1 MFQAPP
7 PRRTLRRLL
16 LGAGAL
22 LLLVI
27 GLWFGGHPSWLPS
40 PLRSAFVSESQDQ
53 RLENQVYGLLTRDYY
68 RKLSRAALVNDG
80 LAGAVASLND
90 PYSHYYDPSNYHN
103 FQDTTT
109 NPQIDGGIGVGIQ
122 GFADGGLRVGES
134 YPGTPAAKA
143 GIVAGDTIVAAD
155 GHSFAGHSQSFAVRL
170 IKGKVGSTVTLR
182 VRHHHTTRTIQVVRA
197 DINVPVASSALLHH
211 HGVKIGYVD
220 LTQFSENAGAE
231 VRAQVQKMRRRGARA
246 LILDLRD
253 NGGGLLEQA
262 VATASVFIENG
273 TIVSTD
279 GRSIPRQVY
288 LAKGDAIP
296 ASIPLVVLV
305 NRDTAS
311 SAEIVSAALQQRGRA
326 TLVGTHTYGKGV
338 FQEIQPLLNGGALD
352 FTVGEY
358 FTPDGENLGAGGKSR
373 TPSGRWVQ
381 RGPGIAPNVEAGGAA
396 HQLAVAERVAV
407 SKLR

>member
-1 MFQAPP
+1 MV
-7 PRRTLRRLL
+7 RRTPEL
-16 LGAGAL
+16 AAL
-22 LLLVI
+22 AAALAR
-27 GLWFGGHPSWLPS
+27 SS
-40 PLRSAFVSESQDQ
+40 PRATNQ
-53 RLENQVYGLLTRDYY
+53 RLENQVYGLLTHDYY
-68 RKLSRAALVNDG
+68 RKLSRTALVNDG

-90 PYSHYYDPSNYHN
+90 PYSHYYDPSNYQN

-122 GFADGGLRVGES
+122 AFTGGGLLVGEA

-143 GIVAGDTIVAAD
+143 GIVAGDMILAAD
-155 GHSFAGHSQSFAVRL
+155 GHSFAGRSQNFAVNL
-170 IKGKVGSTVTLR
+170 IKGKVGTTVTLR
-182 VRHHHTTRTIQVVRA
+182 VRASPHHPNRPRAAGRHQRPRRLERSCCTT
-197 DINVPVASSALLHH
+197 

-220 LTQFSENAGAE
+220 LTQFAENAGAE
-231 VRAQVQKMRRRGARA
+231 VRAQVQKMRQEGAQA

-262 VATASVFIENG
+262 VATASIFIQSG

-311 SAEIVSAALQQRGRA
+311 SAEIVTAALQAARPGNARRHPHLRKGRLPGDPAAAQRRCARLHRRRVLHPERREPRRRRQVEDALGRGSPRPGHRPERRGRTA
-326 TLVGTHTYGKGV
+326 PR
-338 FQEIQPLLNGGALD
+338 IS
-352 FTVGEY
+352 
-358 FTPDGENLGAGGKSR
+358 SR
-373 TPSGRWVQ
+373 SPSAS
-381 RGPGIAPNVEAGGAA
+381 PSP
-396 HQLAVAERVAV
+396 
-407 SKLR
+407 S

>member
-7 PRRTLRRLL
+7 PRRTLRNLL

-40 PLRSAFVSESQDQ
+40 PLRSAFVSESKTQ

-68 RKLSRAALVNDG
+68 RKLSRTTLVNDG
-80 LAGAVASLND
+80 LAGAVASLDD
-90 PYSHYYDPSNYHN
+90 PYSRYYDPSNYQN

-109 NPQIDGGIGVGIQ
+109 NPQDDGGIGVGVA
-122 GFADGGLRVGES
+122 GFTKTGVVVGEA
-134 YPGTPAAKA
+134 YPGSPAAKA
-143 GIVAGDTIVAAD
+143 GIGTGDVILAAN
-155 GHSFAGHSQSFAVRL
+155 GHTFAGHTQSYAVNL
-170 IKGKVGSTVTLR
+170 IRGKVGTTVMLR
-182 VRHHHTTRTIQVVRA
+182 VRHGHATRMVSVKRA
-197 DINVPVASSALLHH
+197 DVDVPVASSALLHH
-211 HGVKIGYVD
+211 AGVKIGYVD

-262 VATASVFIENG
+262 VATASIFIQSG

-358 FTPDGENLGAGGKSR
+358 FTPDGENLGAGGTSK
-373 TPSGRWVQ
+373 TPSGRWVK
-381 RGPGIAPNVEAGGAA
+381 RGPGIAPNVEVGGAA

-407 SKLR
+407 SKLK

>member
-7 PRRTLRRLL
+7 PRTTLRRLL
-16 LGAGAL
+16 FGAGGL
-22 LLLVI
+22 LLLVV

-40 PLRSAFVSESQDQ
+40 PLRSAFVSESKDQ
-53 RLENQVYGLLTRDYY
+53 RLENQVYGLLTHDYY
-68 RKLSRAALVNDG
+68 RTLSRTALVNDG

-109 NPQIDGGIGVGIQ
+109 NPQIEGGIGVAVQ
-122 GFADGGLRVGES
+122 SFTDGGLVVGEA

-143 GIVAGDTIVAAD
+143 GIVPGDSILAAD
-155 GHSFAGHSQSFAVRL
+155 GHSFAGRSQGFAIGQIL
-170 IKGKVGSTVTLR
+170 GKAGTTVTLR
-182 VRHHHTTRTIQVVRA
+182 VRHHRTTRTIRVVRET
-197 DINVPVASSALLHH
+197 ISVPVASSKLLHH
-211 HGVKIGYVD
+211 NGAKVGYVD

-231 VRAQVQKMRRRGARA
+231 VRAQVQKMRKAGARA

-262 VATASVFIENG
+262 VATASIFIESG

-279 GRSIPRQVY
+279 GRSISRQVY

-305 NRDTAS
+305 NRNTAS

-358 FTPDGENLGAGGKSR
+358 FTPNGENLGAGGKSR

-381 RGPGIAPNVEAGGAA
+381 RGPGIAPDVEANGAA
-396 HQLAVAERVAV
+396 HQLAVAERIVV
-407 SKLR
+407 SKLK

>member
-1 MFQAPP
+1 
-7 PRRTLRRLL
+7 LRNLL

-40 PLRSAFVSESQDQ
+40 PLRSAFVSESENQ

-68 RKLSRAALVNDG
+68 RKLSRTALVNDG

-90 PYSHYYDPSNYHN
+90 PYSHYYDPSNYQN

-122 GFADGGLRVGES
+122 AFTDGGLLVGEA
-134 YPGTPAAKA
+134 YPGTPAWKA
-143 GIVAGDTIVAAD
+143 GIVAGDRILAAN
-155 GHSFAGHSQSFAVRL
+155 GHSFAGRSQSFAVDL

-182 VRHHHTTRTIQVVRA
+182 VRHRHTTRTVQVRRA
-197 DINVPVASSALLHH
+197 DINIPVASSRLLHH
-211 HGVKIGYVD
+211 AGVKIGYID
-220 LTQFSENAGAE
+220 LSQFSENAGAE
-231 VRAQVQKMRRRGARA
+231 VRSQVQKMRQKGAQA

-262 VATASVFIENG
+262 VATASIFIQSG

-288 LAKGDAIP
+288 LAKGNAIP

-381 RGPGIAPNVEAGGAA
+381 RGAGIAPNVAANGTA

-407 SKLR
+407 SKLK

>member
-7 PRRTLRRLL
+7 PRRTLRNLL
-16 LGAGAL
+16 FGAGGL
-22 LLLVI
+22 LLLAV
-27 GLWFGGHPSWLPS
+27 GLWFGGHPGWLPS
-40 PLRSAFVSESQDQ
+40 PLRSAFVSESKDQ
-53 RLENQVYGLLTRDYY
+53 RLENQVYGLLTKDYY
-68 RKLSRAALVNDG
+68 RKLSRTALVNDG
-80 LAGAVASLND
+80 LAGAVASLDD
-90 PYSHYYDPSNYHN
+90 PYSHYYDPTNYQD

-122 GFADGGLRVGES
+122 AFAGGGLVVGEA

-155 GHSFAGHSQSFAVRL
+155 GHSFAGRSQTFAVDL
-170 IKGKVGSTVTLR
+170 IKGKVGTTVTLR
-182 VRHHHTTRTIQVVRA
+182 VRHHHSTRTVQVRRA
-197 DINVPVASSALLHH
+197 DINVPVASGRLLHH
-211 HGVKIGYVD
+211 AGVKIGYVD

-231 VRAQVQKMRRRGARA
+231 VRAQVQKMRHKGARA

-262 VATASVFIENG
+262 VATASIFIQSG

-279 GRSIPRQVY
+279 GRSIARQVY

-311 SAEIVSAALQQRGRA
+311 SAEIVSAALQQRARA

-358 FTPDGENLGAGGKSR
+358 FTPDGENLGAGGTSK
-373 TPSGRWVQ
+373 TPSGQWVK
-381 RGPGIAPNVEAGGAA
+381 RGPGIAPNVEASGAA
-396 HQLAVAERVAV
+396 HQLAVAERVAA

>member
-1 MFQAPP
+1 MFEAPP
-7 PRRTLRRLL
+7 PRRTLRNLL
-16 LGAGAL
+16 LGAGGL
-22 LLLVI
+22 VLLVV

-40 PLRSAFVSESQDQ
+40 PLRSAFVSESKNQK
-53 RLENQVYGLLTRDYY
+53 LENQVYGLLTKEYY
-68 RKLSRAALVNDG
+68 RNLSRTALVNDG
-80 LAGAVASLND
+80 LAGAVASLDD
-90 PYSHYYDPSNYHN
+90 PYSHYYDPSNYQN

-109 NPQIDGGIGVGIQ
+109 NPQIDGGIGVGIEA
-122 GFADGGLRVGES
+122 FTSSGLLIGEA

-143 GIVAGDTIVAAD
+143 GIDAGDTIVGAD
-155 GHSFAGHSQSFAVRL
+155 GHSFAGRSQNFAVDL
-170 IKGKVGSTVTLR
+170 IKGRVGTMVTLR
-182 VRHHHTTRTIQVVRA
+182 VRHGHTTRTVEVRRA
-197 DINVPVASSALLHH
+197 DIDIPVASSDLLHH
-211 HGVKIGYVD
+211 DGVKIGYVD
-220 LTQFSENAGAE
+220 LSQFSENAGAE
-231 VRAQVQKMRRRGARA
+231 VRAQVQKMRGKGARA

-262 VATASVFIENG
+262 VATASIFIQSG

-279 GRSIPRQVY
+279 GRAIPRQVY

-311 SAEIVSAALQQRGRA
+311 SAEIVTAALKQRGRA
-326 TLVGTHTYGKGV
+326 TVVGTHTYGKGV
-338 FQEIQPLLNGGALD
+338 FQEIEPLLNGGALD

-358 FTPDGENLGAGGKSR
+358 FTPDGENLGAGGKST
-373 TPSGRWVQ
+373 TPSGRWVK
-381 RGPGIAPNVEAGGAA
+381 RGPGIAPNVAATGTA

>member
-1 MFQAPP
+1 MFPAPP

-16 LGAGAL
+16 FGAGGLVL
-22 LLLVI
+22 LAV

-40 PLRSAFVSESQDQ
+40 PLRSAFVSESKDQ

-68 RKLSRAALVNDG
+68 RKLSRTALVNEG
-80 LAGAVASLND
+80 LSGAVASLDD
-90 PYSHYYDPSNYHN
+90 PYSHYYDPTNYRS

-109 NPQIDGGIGVGIQ
+109 NPQIQGGIGVGIQ
-122 GFADGGLRVGES
+122 AFTNGGLLVGEA

-143 GIVAGDTIVAAD
+143 GIVAGDTIVAAN
-155 GHSFAGHSQSFAVRL
+155 GQSFAGRSQTFAVGL
-170 IKGKVGSTVTLR
+170 IKGKVGTTVTLR
-182 VRHHHTTRTIQVVRA
+182 IRHHHTTRTVQVTRE
-197 DINVPVASSALLHH
+197 DIDVPVASSTLLHH
-211 HGVKIGYVD
+211 GGVKIGYVD

-231 VRAQVQKMRRRGARA
+231 VRAQVQKMRKQGARA

-262 VATASVFIENG
+262 VATASIFIQSG

-279 GRSIPRQVY
+279 GRSIARQVY

-358 FTPDGENLGAGGKSR
+358 FTPNGENLGAGGKSK
-373 TPSGRWVQ
+373 TPSGRWVK
-381 RGPGIAPNVEAGGAA
+381 RGPGIAPNVEANGAA

-407 SKLR
+407 SKLQ

>member
-1 MFQAPP
+1 MRQK
-7 PRRTLRRLL
+7 
-16 LGAGAL
+16 GA
-22 LLLVI
+22 
-27 GLWFGGHPSWLPS
+27 
-40 PLRSAFVSESQDQ
+40 Q
-53 RLENQVYGLLTRDYY
+53 
-68 RKLSRAALVNDG
+68 
-80 LAGAVASLND
+80 
-90 PYSHYYDPSNYHN
+90 
-103 FQDTTT
+103 
-109 NPQIDGGIGVGIQ
+109 
-122 GFADGGLRVGES
+122 
-134 YPGTPAAKA
+134 
-143 GIVAGDTIVAAD
+143 
-155 GHSFAGHSQSFAVRL
+155 
-170 IKGKVGSTVTLR
+170 
-182 VRHHHTTRTIQVVRA
+182 
-197 DINVPVASSALLHH
+197 
-211 HGVKIGYVD
+211 
-220 LTQFSENAGAE
+220 
-231 VRAQVQKMRRRGARA
+231 A

-262 VATASVFIENG
+262 VATASIFIQSG

-358 FTPDGENLGAGGKSR
+358 FTPDGENLGAGGKSK

-381 RGPGIAPNVEAGGAA
+381 RGPGIAPNVEANGAA

-407 SKLR
+407 SKLK

>member
-1 MFQAPP
+1 V
-7 PRRTLRRLL
+7 L
-16 LGAGAL
+16 LGAGGL
-22 LLLVI
+22 LLLAV
-27 GLWFGGHPSWLPS
+27 GLWFGGHPSWLPG
-40 PLRSAFVSESQDQ
+40 PLRSAFVSESADQ
-53 RLENQVYGLLTRDYY
+53 RLENQVYGLLTKDYY
-68 RKLSRAALVNDG
+68 RKLSRTTLVNDG
-80 LAGAVASLND
+80 LAGAVTSLGD
-90 PYSHYYDPSNYHN
+90 PYSHYYDPSNYHA

-109 NPQIDGGIGVGIQ
+109 NPQIDGGIGVGIEA
-122 GFADGGLRVGES
+122 FTSGGLLVGEA
-134 YPGTPAAKA
+134 YPGTPAARA
-143 GIVAGDTIVAAD
+143 GIVAGDLILAAD
-155 GHSFAGHSQSFAVRL
+155 GHSFAGHSQRFAVGL

-182 VRHHHTTRTIQVVRA
+182 VRHRHTTRTVRVRRA
-197 DINVPVASSALLHH
+197 NINIPVASSNLLHH
-211 HGVKIGYVD
+211 DGAKIGYVD
-220 LTQFSENAGAE
+220 LTQFAQNAGSE
-231 VRAQVQKMRRRGARA
+231 VRAQVQKMRREGARA

-253 NGGGLLEQA
+253 NGGGLLAQA
-262 VATASVFIENG
+262 VATASIFIQSG

-279 GRSIPRQVY
+279 GRAIPRQVY
-288 LAKGDAIP
+288 FAKGNAIP

-358 FTPDGENLGAGGKSR
+358 FTPDGENLGAGGKSK
-373 TPSGRWVQ
+373 TPSGRWVK
-381 RGPGIAPNVEAGGAA
+381 RGPGIAPNIEAAGAA